1 MKRRAPKV
9 QIKVY
14 GFREDNQISEST
26 VSEKL
31 NATHAKSL
39 ARNVRGPDEWD
50 DVVSNN
56 LQPKNLT
63 ETIKLSRR

>member
-1 MKRRAPKV
+1 M
-9 QIKVY
+9 QMTVY
-14 GFREDNQISEST
+14 GFREDNRISEST

-31 NATHAKSL
+31 NATHAKSS

-50 DVVSNN
+50 DAASNN